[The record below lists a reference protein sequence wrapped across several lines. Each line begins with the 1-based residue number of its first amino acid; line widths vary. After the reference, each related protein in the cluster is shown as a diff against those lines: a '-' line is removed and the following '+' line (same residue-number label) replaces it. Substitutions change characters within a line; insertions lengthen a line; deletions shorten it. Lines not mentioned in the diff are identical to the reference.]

1 MGYKLTKRGNM
12 GYKLT
17 KRGEMG
23 WEQEGFPSDT

>member
-1 MGYKLTKRGNM
+1 M

-23 WEQEGFPSDT
+23 YKLTKRGDMGWEQEGFSSDT

>member
-1 MGYKLTKRGNM
+1 MGYKLTKRGEM